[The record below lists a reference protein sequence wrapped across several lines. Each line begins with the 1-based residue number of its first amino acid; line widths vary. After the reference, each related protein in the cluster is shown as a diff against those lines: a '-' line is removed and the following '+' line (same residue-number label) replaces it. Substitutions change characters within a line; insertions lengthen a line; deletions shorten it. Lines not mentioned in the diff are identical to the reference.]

1 MPDCKLRPSLLVALP
16 PPDTAHGEE
25 GKQARHRR
33 TTRETYADPQRPSP
47 GRALLDV
54 SGGMALSSAWRS
66 VLPLWLLWSA
76 ACSRAA
82 SGDDNAFPFDI
93 EGSSAV
99 GRQDPPET
107 SEPRVALGRLP
118 PAAEKCNA
126 GFFRTLSGECVP
138 CDCNGNSNE
147 CLDGSGFCVH
157 CQRNTTGEHCEKCLD
172 GYIGDSI
179 RGAPQFCQPCPCPL
193 PHLANFAESC
203 YRKNG
208 AVQCICNE
216 NYAGP
221 NCERCAPGYYGNPL
235 LIGSTCKKCDCS
247 GNSDPN
253 LIFEDCDEVTGQC
266 RNCLRNTTGFKCE
279 RCAPGYYGDARIAKN
294 CAVCNCGGGP
304 CDSVTGECLEEGF
317 EPPTGMD
324 CPTISCD
331 KCVWDLTDDLRLAAL
346 SIEEGKSGVLSVSS
360 GAAAHRHVN
369 EINAT
374 IYLLKTKLSEREN
387 QYTLRKIQINNAEN
401 TMKSLLSDIE
411 ELVEKENQASRK
423 GQLVQKESMDTINH
437 ASQLVEQAHDMRDK
451 IQEINNKMLYYGEE
465 HELSPKE
472 ISEKLVL
479 AQNMLEEIR
488 SRQPFFTQREL
499 VDEEADEAYELLSQA
514 ESWQR
519 LHNETRTLFPVVLE
533 QLDDYNAKLSDL
545 QEALDQALNHVRD
558 AEDMN
563 RATAAR
569 QRDHEKQQERVREQM
584 EVVNMS
590 LSTSADSLTTPRLT
604 LSELDDIIKNASGIY
619 AEIDGAKNELQVKL
633 SNLSNLSH
641 DLVQEAIDHAQDL
654 QQEANELSRK
664 LHSSDMNGLVQKALD
679 ASNVYENIVNY
690 VGEANETAEFALNTT
705 DRIYD
710 AVSGIDTQI
719 IYHKDESEN
728 LLNQARELQAKAESS
743 SDEAVAD
750 TSRRVGGALARKSA
764 LKTRLSDAVKQLQAA
779 ERGDAQQRLGQSRL
793 ITEEAN
799 RTTMEVQQATAPMA
813 NNLTNW
819 SQNLQHFDSSAY
831 NTAVDSARDA
841 VRNLTEVVPQL
852 LDQLRTVEQKR
863 PASNVSA
870 SIQRIRELI
879 AQTRSVASKIQVSM
893 MFDGQSAVE
902 VHSRTSMDDL
912 KAFTSLSLYMK
923 PPVKRPELT
932 ETADQFILYLGSK
945 NAKKEYMGLAI
956 KNDNL
961 VYVYNLGTKDVE
973 IPLDSKPVSSWPAYF
988 SIVKIERVGKHG
1000 KVFLTVPSLSSTA
1013 EEKFIK
1019 KGEFSGDDS
1028 LLDLDPED
1036 TVFYVGGVPSNFK
1049 LPTSLNLPGFVGCL
1063 ELATLNND
1071 VISLYNFKHIYNMDP
1086 STSVPCA
1093 RDKLAFTQSRAASYF
1108 FDGSGYA
1115 VVRDIARR
1123 GKFGQVTRF
1132 DIEVRTPADN
1142 SLILLMVNGSMF
1154 FRLEMRNGYLHVF
1167 YDFGFSSG
1175 PVHLEDTLK
1184 KAQINDAKYH
1194 EISIIYHNDKKMILV
1209 VDRRHVKS
1217 MENEKMK
1224 IPFTD
1229 IYIGGAPP
1237 EILQSRTLRAHL
1249 PLDINFRGCMK
1260 GFQFQKKDFNL
1271 LEQTETLGVGYGC
1284 PEDSLISRRAYFNGQ
1299 SFIAS
1304 IQKISFFDGF
1314 EGGFNFRTLQPN
1326 GLLFY
1331 YASGSD
1337 VFSISLDN
1345 GTVVMNVKGIKV
1357 QSVDEQYNDGLSHFV
1372 ITSVSPT
1379 RYELIVD
1386 KSRVGSKNPTKGKI
1400 EQTQAGEKKFY
1411 FGGSPISAQYANFT
1425 GCISNAYFTR
1435 VDRDVEVEDFQ
1446 RYTEKVHTSLYECP
1460 IESSPLFLLHKKGK
1474 NLSKPKASQNK
1485 KGGKSKDAPSWD
1497 PVALK
1502 FPEWNTPRN
1511 SHCHLSNSPRA
1522 IEHAYQY
1529 GGTANSRQE
1538 FEHLKGDFGAKSQF
1552 SIRLR
1557 TRSSHGMIFYV
1568 SDQEE
1573 NDFMTL
1579 FLAHGRLVY
1588 MFNVGHKKLKI
1599 RSQEKYNDGL
1609 WHDVIF
1615 IRERSSGRLV
1625 IDGLRVLE
1633 ESLPPTEATWKIK
1646 GPIYLG
1652 GVAPGKAVK
1661 NVQINSI
1668 YSFSGCLSNLQLN
1681 GASITSASQTFSV
1694 TPCFEGP
1701 METGTYFS
1709 TEGGYVVLDE
1719 SFNIGLKFEIA
1730 FEVRPRSSSGTLVH
1744 GHSVNG
1750 EYLNVHMKN
1759 GQVIVK
1765 VNNGIRDF
1773 STSVTP
1779 KQSLCDGRWHR
1790 ITVIRDSNVVQ
1801 LDVDSEVNH
1810 VVGPLNPKPID
1821 HREPVFVGG
1830 VPESLLTPRLAPSKP
1845 FTGCIR
1851 HFVID
1856 GHPVSFS
1863 KAALVSGAVS
1873 INSCPAA

>member
-1 MPDCKLRPSLLVALP
+1 
-16 PPDTAHGEE
+16 
-25 GKQARHRR
+25 
-33 TTRETYADPQRPSP
+33 
-47 GRALLDV
+47 
-54 SGGMALSSAWRS
+54 
-66 VLPLWLLWSA
+66 
-76 ACSRAA
+76 
-82 SGDDNAFPFDI
+82 
-93 EGSSAV
+93 
-99 GRQDPPET
+99 
-107 SEPRVALGRLP
+107 
-118 PAAEKCNA
+118 
-126 GFFRTLSGECVP
+126 
-138 CDCNGNSNE
+138 
-147 CLDGSGFCVH
+147 
-157 CQRNTTGEHCEKCLD
+157 
-172 GYIGDSI
+172 
-179 RGAPQFCQPCPCPL
+179 
-193 PHLANFAESC
+193 
-203 YRKNG
+203 
-208 AVQCICNE
+208 
-216 NYAGP
+216 
-221 NCERCAPGYYGNPL
+221 
-235 LIGSTCKKCDCS
+235 
-247 GNSDPN
+247 
-253 LIFEDCDEVTGQC
+253 
-266 RNCLRNTTGFKCE
+266 
-279 RCAPGYYGDARIAKN
+279 
-294 CAVCNCGGGP
+294 
-304 CDSVTGECLEEGF
+304 
-317 EPPTGMD
+317 
-324 CPTISCD
+324 
-331 KCVWDLTDDLRLAAL
+331 
-346 SIEEGKSGVLSVSS
+346 
-360 GAAAHRHVN
+360 
-369 EINAT
+369 
-374 IYLLKTKLSEREN
+374 
-387 QYTLRKIQINNAEN
+387 
-401 TMKSLLSDIE
+401 
-411 ELVEKENQASRK
+411 
-423 GQLVQKESMDTINH
+423 
-437 ASQLVEQAHDMRDK
+437 MRDK
-451 IQEINNKMLYYGEE
+451 IQEINSKMLYYGENQ
-465 HELSPKE
+465 ELGPEE
-472 ISEKLVL
+472 IAQKLVL
-479 AQNMLEEIR
+479 AQRMLEEIR
-488 SRQPFFTQREL
+488 SRQPFLTQREL
-499 VDEEADEAYELLSQA
+499 VDEEADEAQELLSLV
-514 ESWQR
+514 ENWQR
-519 LHNETRTLFPVVLE
+519 LHNDTRSLFPVVLE
-533 QLDDYNAKLSDL
+533 QLDDFNAKLSDI
-545 QEALDQALNHVRD
+545 QESLNQALDHVRD

-563 RATAAR
+563 RAITSK
-569 QRDHEKQQERVREQM
+569 QRDHQKQYERVKAQM
-584 EVVNMS
+584 EVVSTS
-590 LSTSADSLTTPRLT
+590 LSMSADSLLVPRQT
-604 LSELDDIIKNASGIY
+604 LEELDEIIKNASGIY
-619 AEIDGAKNELQVKL
+619 AEIDGATNELQGKR
-633 SNLSNLSH
+633 SNLSNLSQ
-641 DLVQEAIDHAQDL
+641 DLVQEAMDHASNL
-654 QQEANELSRK
+654 QQEAEELSRN

-679 ASNVYENIVNY
+679 ASNVYENIANY
-690 VGEANETAEFALNTT
+690 VSEANETAELALNIT

-719 IYHKDESEN
+719 IYHKDESDN
-728 LLNQARELQAKAESS
+728 LLNQARQLQAKADSS
-743 SDEAVAD
+743 NDEAVAD
-750 TSRRVGGALARKSA
+750 TSRRMGGALWRKGA
-764 LKTRLSDAVKQLQAA
+764 LRDRLNDAVKQLQAA
-779 ERGDAQQRLGQSRL
+779 EQGDAQQRLGQSKL
-793 ITEEAN
+793 VIEEAN
-799 RTTMEVQQATAPMA
+799 RTTMAVQEVTTPMA
-813 NNLTNW
+813 SNISNW
-819 SQNLQHFDSSAY
+819 SQNLQTFDSSAY
-831 NTAVDSARDA
+831 NTAVASARDA

-902 VHSRTSMDDL
+902 VHPKVSVDDL
-912 KAFTSLSLYMK
+912 KAFTSISLYMK
-923 PPVKRPELT
+923 PPAKRPEQAGSWI
-932 ETADQFILYLGSK
+932 ADQFVLYLGSK
-945 NAKKEYMGLAI
+945 DAQKEYMGLAI

-961 VYVYNLGTKDVE
+961 VYVYNLGNEDVE

-1019 KGEFSGDDS
+1019 KGGLSEDDS
-1028 LLDLDPED
+1028 LLDLAPED
-1036 TVFYVGGVPSNFK
+1036 TVFYVGGVPANFK
-1049 LPTSLNLPGFVGCL
+1049 LPDSLNLPSYSGCL

-1086 STSVPCA
+1086 SKSVPCA

-1108 FDGSGYA
+1108 FDGSSYA
-1115 VVRDIARR
+1115 VVRDITRR

-1142 SLILLMVNGSMF
+1142 GLVLLMVNGSMF
-1154 FRLEMRNGYLHVF
+1154 FSLEMRNGYLHVF
-1167 YDFGFSSG
+1167 YDFGFSNG

-1184 KAQINDAKYH
+1184 KAKINDARYH

-1217 MENEKMK
+1217 MDNEKKK

-1229 IYIGGAPP
+1229 IYIGGAPQ
-1237 EILQSRTLRAHL
+1237 EVLQSRTLRAHL

-1304 IQKISFFDGF
+1304 TQKISFFDGF

-1345 GTVVMNVKGIKV
+1345 GTVVMEVKKTKV
-1357 QSVDEQYNDGLSHFV
+1357 MSADNHYHDGLPHFV
-1372 ITSVSPT
+1372 IASVSPT
-1379 RYELIVD
+1379 RYELVVD
-1386 KSRVGSKNPTKGKI
+1386 KNQRIETLTGKKA
-1400 EQTQAGEKKFY
+1400 EQIQTSEKKFY
-1411 FGGSPISAQYANFT
+1411 FGGSPISPQYANFT

-1435 VDRDVEVEDFQ
+1435 LDRDVEVEDFQ
-1446 RYTEKVHTSLYECP
+1446 RYSEKVHTSLYECP
-1460 IESSPLFLLHKKGK
+1460 IESSPLLLLHKKGR
-1474 NLSKPKASQNK
+1474 NSSKPKTNK
-1485 KGGKSKDAPSWD
+1485 QGKKNKDEPPAWD
-1497 PVALK
+1497 PIGLK
-1502 FPEWNTPRN
+1502 FLEQKAPRD

-1538 FEHLKGDFGAKSQF
+1538 FEHVQGDFGEKSQF
-1552 SIRLR
+1552 SIRLK

-1573 NDFMTL
+1573 DDFMTL
-1579 FLAHGRLVY
+1579 FLAHGRLVF

-1615 IRERSSGRLV
+1615 SREKSSGRLV

-1633 ESLPPTEATWKIK
+1633 ESLPPNGAAWKIK

-1652 GVAPGKAVK
+1652 GVAPGRAVK
-1661 NVQINSI
+1661 NIQINSV
-1668 YSFSGCLSNLQLN
+1668 YSFSGCLGNLQLN

-1709 TEGGYVVLDE
+1709 AEGGYVVLDE

-1765 VNNGIRDF
+1765 VNNGVRDF

-1779 KQSLCDGRWHR
+1779 KQNLCDGRWHR
-1790 ITVIRDSNVVQ
+1790 ITVIRDANVVQ

-1845 FTGCIR
+1845 YTGCIR

-1856 GHPVSFS
+1856 GRPVSFS

-1873 INSCPAA
+1873 INSCPTA

>member
-1 MPDCKLRPSLLVALP
+1 
-16 PPDTAHGEE
+16 
-25 GKQARHRR
+25 
-33 TTRETYADPQRPSP
+33 
-47 GRALLDV
+47 
-54 SGGMALSSAWRS
+54 MALSSAWCTA
-66 VLPLWLLWSA
+66 LPLWLLWGA
-76 ACSRAA
+76 ACSIAV
-82 SGDDNAFPFDI
+82 SGDDTAFLFDI

-99 GRQDPPET
+99 GRQDLPET
-107 SEPRVALGRLP
+107 SKPRLTPEPLP
-118 PAAEKCNA
+118 PAAQRCDA
-126 GFFRTLSGECVP
+126 GFFRALSGECLP

-157 CQRNTTGEHCEKCLD
+157 CQRNTTGENCEKCLD

-179 RGAPQFCQPCPCPL
+179 RGAPRFCQPCPCPL
-193 PHLANFAESC
+193 PHLAIFAESC

-208 AVQCICNE
+208 AVRCICKE

-235 LIGSTCKKCDCS
+235 LNGSTCKKCDCS

-279 RCAPGYYGDARIAKN
+279 RCAPGYYGDARTAKN
-294 CAVCNCGGGP
+294 CAVCSCGGGP
-304 CDSVTGECLEEGF
+304 CDSITGECLEEGF
-317 EPPTGMD
+317 ELPPG
-324 CPTISCD
+324 CD
-331 KCVWDLTDDLRLAAL
+331 KCIWDLTDDLRLAAL
-346 SIEEGKSGVLSVSS
+346 SIEESKSGLLSVSS

-369 EINAT
+369 EMNST
-374 IYLLKTKLSEREN
+374 IYLLKTKLLEREN
-387 QYTLRKIQINNAEN
+387 QYVLRKIQINSAEN
-401 TMKSLLSDIE
+401 TMKSLLSDME
-411 ELVEKENQASRK
+411 ELAGKGSQASRK
-423 GQLVQKESMDTINH
+423 GPLVQKESMDTTEH
-437 ASQLVEQAHDMRDK
+437 ATKLVEQAHNMRDK

-465 HELSPKE
+465 QELGPEE
-472 ISEKLVL
+472 ITEKLVL
-479 AQNMLEEIR
+479 AQKMVEEIR
-488 SRQPFFTQREL
+488 RRPPFLTQREL
-499 VDEEADEAYELLSQA
+499 VDEEADEAQELLSQA
-514 ESWQR
+514 ENWQR
-519 LHNETRTLFPVVLE
+519 LHNDTRSLFPVVLE
-533 QLDDYNAKLSDL
+533 QLDDYSAKLADL
-545 QEALDQALNHVRD
+545 QESLDQALDHVRD

-563 RATAAR
+563 RATASR
-569 QRDHEKQQERVREQM
+569 QRDHEKQHERVGEQVG
-584 EVVNMS
+584 VVNTS
-590 LSTSADSLTTPRLT
+590 LSASVDFLSTTHLT
-604 LSELDDIIKNASGIY
+604 LEELDDIVKNASGIY
-619 AEIDGAKNELQVKL
+619 AEIDGAKNELQGKL
-633 SNLSNLSH
+633 SNLSILSH
-641 DLVQEAIDHAQDL
+641 DLVQEATDHARNL
-654 QQEANELSRK
+654 QQEADELSRN
-664 LHSSDMNGLVQKALD
+664 LHRSDMNGLVQKAVD
-679 ASNVYENIVNY
+679 ASNVYEKIASY
-690 VGEANETAEFALNTT
+690 VSEANETAEVALNVT

-719 IYHKDESEN
+719 IYHKDESDN
-728 LLNQARELQAKAESS
+728 LLNQARELQAKADSS
-743 SDEAVAD
+743 NGEAVAD
-750 TSRRVGGALARKSA
+750 TSRRVGGALVRKSTLKNRLNDA
-764 LKTRLSDAVKQLQAA
+764 LKRLQAA
-779 ERGDAQQRLGQSRL
+779 ERGDAQQRLAQSKL
-793 ITEEAN
+793 VIEEAN
-799 RTTMEVQQATAPMA
+799 KKTVEIQRITAPMS
-813 NNLTNW
+813 NNLTTW
-819 SQNLQHFDSSAY
+819 SQTLQTFDSSAY

-870 SIQRIRELI
+870 SIQRVRELI

-902 VHSRTSMDDL
+902 VHPKTSIDDL

-923 PPVKRPELT
+923 PPVKQPEVT
-932 ETADQFILYLGSK
+932 GTADQFVLYLGSK
-945 NAKKEYMGLAI
+945 TAKKEYMGLAI

-961 VYVYNLGTKDVE
+961 VYVYNLGNKDVE
-973 IPLDSKPVSSWPAYF
+973 IPLDSKPVSSWPSYF

-1000 KVFLTVPSLSSTA
+1000 KVFLTVPSLSTTA

-1019 KGEFSGDDS
+1019 KGEFAGDDS

-1049 LPTSLNLPGFVGCL
+1049 LPASLNLPGFVGCL
-1063 ELATLNND
+1063 ELATLNNE
-1071 VISLYNFKHIYNMDP
+1071 VISLYNFKHIHNMDP
-1086 STSVPCA
+1086 SKSVPCA

-1108 FDGSGYA
+1108 FDGSSYA
-1115 VVRDIARR
+1115 IVRDITRR

-1142 SLILLMVNGSMF
+1142 GLVLLMVNGSMF
-1154 FRLEMRNGYLHVF
+1154 FSLEMRDGHLRVF
-1167 YDFGFSSG
+1167 YDFGFSNG

-1217 MENEKMK
+1217 MDNEKMK

-1345 GTVVMNVKGIKV
+1345 GTVAMDVKGIKV
-1357 QSVDEQYNDGLSHFV
+1357 QSADKQYNDGLSHFI
-1372 ITSVSPT
+1372 ITSVSST

-1386 KSRVGSKNPTKGKI
+1386 KNRLGSKNPTKGKAD
-1400 EQTQAGEKKFY
+1400 QTQASENKFY
-1411 FGGSPISAQYANFT
+1411 FGGSPISPQYANFT

-1435 VDRDVEVEDFQ
+1435 LNRDVEVEDFQ
-1446 RYTEKVHTSLYECP
+1446 RYSEKVHTSLFECP

-1474 NLSKPKASQNK
+1474 NSSKPKTSQNK
-1485 KGGKSKDAPSWD
+1485 KGEKSKDAPSWD
-1497 PVALK
+1497 PVGLK
-1502 FPEWNTPRN
+1502 FLEQKAPRD

-1522 IEHAYQY
+1522 IAHAYQY

-1538 FEHLKGDFGAKSQF
+1538 FEHTKGDFGEKAQF
-1552 SIRLR
+1552 SIRLK

-1579 FLAHGRLVY
+1579 FLAHGRLVF
-1588 MFNVGHKKLKI
+1588 MFNIGHKKLKI
-1599 RSQEKYNDGL
+1599 RSQEKYNDGY

-1615 IRERSSGRLV
+1615 IREKSSGRMI

-1633 ESLPPTEATWKIK
+1633 ESLPPTGAAWKIK

-1652 GVAPGKAVK
+1652 GVAPGRAVK
-1661 NVQINSI
+1661 NVQINSV

-1750 EYLNVHMKN
+1750 EYLNIHMKN
-1759 GQVIVK
+1759 GQVLVK

-1810 VVGPLNPKPID
+1810 VVGPLNPKPVD

-1830 VPESLLTPRLAPSKP
+1830 VPESLLTPRLAPGKP

-1856 GHPVSFS
+1856 GRPVSFS

>member
-1 MPDCKLRPSLLVALP
+1 
-16 PPDTAHGEE
+16 
-25 GKQARHRR
+25 
-33 TTRETYADPQRPSP
+33 
-47 GRALLDV
+47 
-54 SGGMALSSAWRS
+54 MAAKFL
-66 VLPLWLLWSA
+66 
-76 ACSRAA
+76 
-82 SGDDNAFPFDI
+82 
-93 EGSSAV
+93 
-99 GRQDPPET
+99 T
-107 SEPRVALGRLP
+107 
-118 PAAEKCNA
+118 
-126 GFFRTLSGECVP
+126 
-138 CDCNGNSNE
+138 CDF
-147 CLDGSGFCVH
+147 CL
-157 CQRNTTGEHCEKCLD
+157 
-172 GYIGDSI
+172 
-179 RGAPQFCQPCPCPL
+179 
-193 PHLANFAESC
+193 
-203 YRKNG
+203 
-208 AVQCICNE
+208 
-216 NYAGP
+216 
-221 NCERCAPGYYGNPL
+221 RCAPGYYGNPL

-294 CAVCNCGGGP
+294 CAG
-304 CDSVTGECLEEGF
+304 
-317 EPPTGMD
+317 
-324 CPTISCD
+324 CD
-331 KCVWDLTDDLRLAAL
+331 KCIWDLIDDLRLAAL
-346 SIEEGKSGVLSVSS
+346 SIEDSKSGLLSVSS

-369 EINAT
+369 ELNST
-374 IYLLKTKLSEREN
+374 IFLLKTKLSEREN
-387 QYTLRKIQINNAEN
+387 QYVLRKIQINNAEN
-401 TMKSLLSDIE
+401 TMKSFLSDME
-411 ELVEKENQASRK
+411 ELAEKESQVSRRGK
-423 GQLVQKESMDTINH
+423 LAQKESMDTINH
-437 ASQLVEQAHDMRDK
+437 ATQLVEQAHEMRDK

-465 HELSPKE
+465 QELTSEE

-479 AQNMLEEIR
+479 AQKMLEEIR
-488 SRQPFFTQREL
+488 RRQPFLTQREL
-499 VDEEADEAYELLSQA
+499 VDEEADEAHELLNQA

-519 LHNETRTLFPVVLE
+519 LSNDTRSLFPVVLE
-533 QLDDYNAKLSDL
+533 QLDDYSAKLSDL
-545 QEALDQALNHVRD
+545 QESLDQALDHIRD

-563 RATAAR
+563 RATAAK
-569 QRDHEKQQERVREQM
+569 QRDHEKQHERVREQM
-584 EVVNMS
+584 EGVNGS
-590 LSTSADSLTTPRLT
+590 LKTSLDSLTTPRLT
-604 LSELDDIIKNASGIY
+604 LSELDDTIKNASGIY
-619 AEIDGAKNELQVKL
+619 AEIDGAKNELQGKL

-641 DLVQEAIDHAQDL
+641 DLVQEAVDHAQNL
-654 QQEANELSRK
+654 QQEADELSRN

-679 ASNVYENIVNY
+679 ASNVYENIANY
-690 VGEANETAEFALNTT
+690 
-705 DRIYD
+705 

-728 LLNQARELQAKAESS
+728 LLNQARELQAKTDPSN
-743 SDEAVAD
+743 DEAVAD
-750 TSRRVGGALARKSA
+750 TNRRVDGALARKSA
-764 LKTRLSDAVKQLQAA
+764 LRNRLNDAIKRLQAT
-779 ERGDAQQRLGQSRL
+779 ERGDTPQRLSQSKL

-799 RTTMEVQQATAPMA
+799 KTTVEVQQAATPMA

-819 SQNLQHFDSSAY
+819 SQNLQSFDSSAY
-831 NTAVDSARDA
+831 NTAVDSAQDA

-879 AQTRSVASKIQVSM
+879 AQTRSVASK
-893 MFDGQSAVE
+893 
-902 VHSRTSMDDL
+902 L
-912 KAFTSLSLYMK
+912 
-923 PPVKRPELT
+923 
-932 ETADQFILYLGSK
+932 
-945 NAKKEYMGLAI
+945 
-956 KNDNL
+956 
-961 VYVYNLGTKDVE
+961 
-973 IPLDSKPVSSWPAYF
+973 PA
-988 SIVKIERVGKHG
+988 
-1000 KVFLTVPSLSSTA
+1000 
-1013 EEKFIK
+1013 
-1019 KGEFSGDDS
+1019 
-1028 LLDLDPED
+1028 
-1036 TVFYVGGVPSNFK
+1036 
-1049 LPTSLNLPGFVGCL
+1049 SLNLPGFVGCL
-1063 ELATLNND
+1063 ELATLNSD

-1086 STSVPCA
+1086 SKSVPCA

-1108 FDGSGYA
+1108 FDGSSYA
-1115 VVRDIARR
+1115 VVRDITRR

-1132 DIEVRTPADN
+1132 DIEVRTPAD
-1142 SLILLMVNGSMF
+1142 SGLVLLMVNGSMF
-1154 FRLEMRNGYLHVF
+1154 FSLEMRDGYLHVF
-1167 YDFGFSSG
+1167 YDFGFSNG
-1175 PVHLEDTLK
+1175 PVHLEDTSK
-1184 KAQINDAKYH
+1184 RAHINDAKYH

-1217 MENEKMK
+1217 MDNEKMK

-1229 IYIGGAPP
+1229 IYIGGAPT

-1249 PLDINFRGCMK
+1249 PLDVSFRGCMK

-1304 IQKISFFDGF
+1304 VQKISFFDGF

-1345 GTVVMNVKGIKV
+1345 GTVVMDVKGIKV
-1357 QSVDEQYNDGLSHFV
+1357 RSADKQYNDGLSHFI
-1372 ITSVSPT
+1372 ITSVTPA

-1386 KSRVGSKNPTKGKI
+1386 KSRLGSKNPTKGKV
-1400 EQTQAGEKKFY
+1400 EQTQAGERKFY
-1411 FGGSPISAQYANFT
+1411 FGGSPISPQYANFT

-1435 VDRDVEVEDFQ
+1435 LDRDVEVEDFQ
-1446 RYTEKVHTSLYECP
+1446 RYSEKVHTSLYECP
-1460 IESSPLFLLHKKGK
+1460 IESSPLFLLYKKRK
-1474 NLSKPKASQNK
+1474 NSSKPKTSQNK
-1485 KGGKSKDAPSWD
+1485 KGEKSKDAPSGD
-1497 PVALK
+1497 PASLK
-1502 FPEWNTPRN
+1502 FPERNVPRD
-1511 SHCHLSNSPRA
+1511 SYCHLSNSPRA

-1538 FEHLKGDFGAKSQF
+1538 FEHLKGDFGEKSQF
-1552 SIRLR
+1552 SIRLK

-1579 FLAHGRLVY
+1579 FLAHGRLVF

-1615 IRERSSGRLV
+1615 IREKSSGRLI

-1633 ESLPPTEATWKIK
+1633 ESLPPSGAAWNIK

-1652 GVAPGKAVK
+1652 GVAPGRAVK
-1661 NVQINSI
+1661 NVQINSV
-1668 YSFSGCLSNLQLN
+1668 YSFSGCLGNLQLN

-1709 TEGGYVVLDE
+1709 TEGGYVVLGFPVLLGGLICVSSEPPCSRLSLLPLRVIRCPSQNE

-1750 EYLNVHMKN
+1750 EYLNVHMKK
-1759 GQVIVK
+1759 GQVLVK

-1810 VVGPLNPKPID
+1810 VVGPLNPKPVD

-1830 VPESLLTPRLAPSKP
+1830 VPESLLTPRLAPGRP

-1856 GHPVSFS
+1856 GRPVSFS

>member
-1 MPDCKLRPSLLVALP
+1 MFQTC
-16 PPDTAHGEE
+16 G
-25 GKQARHRR
+25 
-33 TTRETYADPQRPSP
+33 
-47 GRALLDV
+47 
-54 SGGMALSSAWRS
+54 
-66 VLPLWLLWSA
+66 
-76 ACSRAA
+76 
-82 SGDDNAFPFDI
+82 
-93 EGSSAV
+93 
-99 GRQDPPET
+99 
-107 SEPRVALGRLP
+107 
-118 PAAEKCNA
+118 A
-126 GFFRTLSGECVP
+126 GFFLAQSGECLP

-147 CLDGSGFCVH
+147 CLDGSGLCVH
-157 CQRNTTGEHCEKCLD
+157 CRRNTTGEHCEKCLD

-179 RGAPQFCQPCPCPL
+179 RGPPRFCQPCPCPL
-193 PHLANFAESC
+193 PYLA
-203 YRKNG
+203 K
-208 AVQCICNE
+208 
-216 NYAGP
+216 
-221 NCERCAPGYYGNPL
+221 CAPGYYGNPL
-235 LIGSTCKKCDCS
+235 LVGNTCKKCDCS

-253 LIFEDCDEVTGQC
+253 LIFEDCDEITGQC

-279 RCAPGYYGDARIAKN
+279 HCAPGYYGDARIAKN

-304 CDSVTGECLEEGF
+304 CDSVTGKCLEKSF
-317 EPPTGMD
+317 EPPTGTD

-331 KCVWDLTDDLRLAAL
+331 KCIWDLTDDLRLAAL
-346 SIEEGKSGVLSVSS
+346 SIEESKSGVLSVSS

-369 EINAT
+369 EMNST

-387 QYTLRKIQINNAEN
+387 QYILRKIQINNAEN
-401 TMKSLLSDIE
+401 TMKSLLSDLD
-411 ELVEKENQASRK
+411 ELAERESQASRK
-423 GQLVQKESMDTINH
+423 SQLAEKESMDTINH
-437 ASQLVEQAHDMRDK
+437 ATQLVEQAHDMRDT
-451 IQEINNKMLYYGEE
+451 IQEINNKMLYYGEQQ
-465 HELSPKE
+465 ELSSEE

-479 AQNMLEEIR
+479 AQKMLEEIR

-499 VDEEADEAYELLSQA
+499 VDEEADEAHELLSQA

-519 LHNETRTLFPVVLE
+519 LYNDTRSLFPVVLE
-533 QLDDYNAKLSDL
+533 QLEDYNAKLSDL
-545 QEALDQALNHVRD
+545 QESLDQALDRIRD

-563 RATAAR
+563 RATAAK
-569 QRDHEKQQERVREQM
+569 QRDHEKQHDKVRGHM
-584 EVVNMS
+584 DGVNAS
-590 LSTSADSLTTPRLT
+590 LRTSSDSLVTPRLT
-604 LSELDDIIKNASGIY
+604 LIELDEIIKNASGIY
-619 AEIDGAKNELQVKL
+619 AEIDGAKNELQGKL
-633 SNLSNLSH
+633 SNLSNLSYS
-641 DLVQEAIDHAQDL
+641 LVQEAVDHAHNL
-654 QQEANELSRK
+654 QQEADELSRN
-664 LHSSDMNGLVQKALD
+664 LHSSDANGLVQKALD
-679 ASNVYENIVNY
+679 ASNVYENI
-690 VGEANETAEFALNTT
+690 AITL
-705 DRIYD
+705 

-728 LLNQARELQAKAESS
+728 LLNQARQLQTRADPSNE
-743 SDEAVAD
+743 EAVAD
-750 TSRRVGGALARKSA
+750 TSRRVGGAVARKSA
-764 LKTRLSDAVKQLQAA
+764 LKSRLNDAVKQLQAT
-779 ERGDAQQRLGQSRL
+779 ERGDAQQRLGQSKL
-793 ITEEAN
+793 ATEEAN
-799 RTTMEVQQATAPMA
+799 RTTMGVQQATAPMA
-813 NNLTNW
+813 DHLTNW
-819 SQNLQHFDSSAY
+819 SQNLQKFDSFAY

-902 VHSRTSMDDL
+902 VHPKARIDDL
-912 KAFTSLSLYMK
+912 RTFTSLSLYVK
-923 PPVKRPELT
+923 PPVKQPELAGI
-932 ETADQFILYLGSK
+932 ADQFILYLGSK

-973 IPLDSKPVSSWPAYF
+973 IPLDSKPHLSRL
-988 SIVKIERVGKHG
+988 KGKHG
-1000 KVFLTVPSLSSTA
+1000 KVFLTVPSLSSTQRR
-1013 EEKFIK
+1013 
-1019 KGEFSGDDS
+1019 S
-1028 LLDLDPED
+1028 LLKRGSLQGMTPCWIW
-1036 TVFYVGGVPSNFK
+1036 TRGHCVLCWWCAFK
-1049 LPTSLNLPGFVGCL
+1049 LQASCQLKPAWLPWLPGIGHF
-1063 ELATLNND
+1063 NND
-1071 VISLYNFKHIYNMDP
+1071 VISLYNFKHIYNMDT
-1086 STSVPCA
+1086 SKSVPCA

-1108 FDGSGYA
+1108 FDGSSYA
-1115 VVRDIARR
+1115 VVRDITRR

-1142 SLILLMVNGSMF
+1142 GLVLLMVNGSMF
-1154 FRLEMRNGYLHVF
+1154 FSLEMRNGYLHVF
-1167 YDFGFSSG
+1167 YDFGFSNG

-1209 VDRRHVKS
+1209 VNRRHVKS
-1217 MENEKMK
+1217 MDNEKMK

-1229 IYIGGAPP
+1229 IYIGGAPQKSYNP
-1237 EILQSRTLRAHL
+1237 
-1249 PLDINFRGCMK
+1249 DINFRGCMK

-1304 IQKISFFDGF
+1304 TQKISFFDGF
-1314 EGGFNFRTLQPN
+1314 EGGFNFQTLQPN

-1345 GTVVMNVKGIKV
+1345 GTVIMNVKGIKV
-1357 QSVDEQYNDGLSHFV
+1357 QSADKQYNDGLSHFI
-1372 ITSVSPT
+1372 ITSVSPA
-1379 RYELIVD
+1379 RYELVVD
-1386 KSRVGSKNPTKGKI
+1386 KSRLGSKNPTKGKA
-1400 EQTQAGEKKFY
+1400 EHTHVDEKKFY
-1411 FGGSPISAQYANFT
+1411 FGGSPISPQL
-1425 GCISNAYFTR
+1425 
-1435 VDRDVEVEDFQ
+1435 DRDVEVEDFQ
-1446 RYTEKVHTSLYECP
+1446 RYSEKVHTSLYECP
-1460 IESSPLFLLHKKGK
+1460 IENSPLLLLHKKGK
-1474 NLSKPKASQNK
+1474 NSSKPKTSQNR
-1485 KGGKSKDAPSWD
+1485 KGEKNKDAPSRD
-1497 PVALK
+1497 PIGLK
-1502 FPEWNTPRN
+1502 FLEKNAPRD
-1511 SHCHLSNSPRA
+1511 SHCHLSNSPKA

-1538 FEHLKGDFGAKSQF
+1538 FEHLKGDFGEKSQF
-1552 SIRLR
+1552 SIRLK

-1579 FLAHGRLVY
+1579 FLAHGPLG
-1588 MFNVGHKKLKI
+1588 FH
-1599 RSQEKYNDGL
+1599 
-1609 WHDVIF
+1609 VIF
-1615 IRERSSGRLV
+1615 IREKSSGRLV

-1633 ESLPPTEATWKIK
+1633 ESLPPTRAAWKIK

-1652 GVAPGKAVK
+1652 GVAPGRAVK
-1661 NVQINSI
+1661 NVQINSV

-1709 TEGGYVVLDE
+1709 TEGGYAVLDE

-1810 VVGPLNPKPID
+1810 VVGPLNPTPVD

-1830 VPESLLTPRLAPSKP
+1830 VPESLLTPHLAPGRP

-1851 HFVID
+1851 HFMID
-1856 GHPVSFS
+1856 GRPVSFS